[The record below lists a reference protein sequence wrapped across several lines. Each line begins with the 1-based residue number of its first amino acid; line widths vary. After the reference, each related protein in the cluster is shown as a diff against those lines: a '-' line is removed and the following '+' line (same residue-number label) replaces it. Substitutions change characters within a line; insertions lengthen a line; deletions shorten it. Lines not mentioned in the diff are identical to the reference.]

1 MDLLQSIKNLL
12 GIKPVNIGQL
22 NTAATSK
29 PRKPSVFPKPR
40 ISLEDIQITDEY
52 KKVLQIIESGC
63 PIVFVTG
70 KAGTGKSTL
79 IQYIRHT
86 LPHKKIVSLA
96 FTGVAALNI
105 NGATIHAFFRFP
117 HRVIN
122 DDDDIKKVA
131 DRKLYSVLDI
141 IIIDEVSMV
150 RADLIDAMDKFL
162 RLNGPNPNVPFGG
175 VQMLLIGDLF
185 QLPPIVTREEEGVFF
200 GRNYTSEYFF
210 SGHALQDCDLV
221 PYELTEVF
229 RQHDSHFLN
238 LLDNLRMGKDLDS
251 VITEINNACYHPMS
265 ESKATITLVC
275 KNDIADSYNLGELA
289 QLPDKEHLYRGEIRG
304 SFRLKDDN
312 LPAPLNLTLKVG
324 AQVMFVKNDPQKRW
338 VNGTLGKVRRVRKKS
353 VLVELITDHAGTM
366 HEVQP
371 VTWQKFKYEYDYTN
385 ERIKTIPV
393 GEFSQLPLILAWAVT
408 IHKGQG
414 KTLDSVR
421 LDLGQGAFAP
431 GQAYV
436 ALSRCRSLAD
446 IYLVRPIKPE
456 DVICD
461 QRVLRFYEALFP
473 EDNSSQV
480 E

>member
-12 GIKPVNIGQL
+12 GLKPVNIGQL
-22 NTAATSK
+22 NTAATS
-29 PRKPSVFPKPR
+29 RLQNPSVFPKPR

-52 KKVLQIIESGC
+52 KKVLQIIESGY
-63 PIVFVTG
+63 PIVFITG

-79 IQYIRHT
+79 IQYIRHS
-86 LPHKKIVSLA
+86 LPDKRIVSLA
-96 FTGVAALNI
+96 PTGVAALNI
-105 NGATIHAFFRFP
+105 SGATIHSFFRFKP
-117 HRVIN
+117 KVI
-122 DDDDIKKVA
+122 DDDDITQVA

-141 IIIDEVSMV
+141 IIIDEVSML
-150 RADLIDAMDKFL
+150 RADLLDGIDKFL
-162 RLNGPNPNVPFGG
+162 RLNGPSRNTPFGG
-175 VQMLLIGDLF
+175 VQLLFIGDLF
-185 QLPPIVTREEEGVFF
+185 QLPPVVTREEEGIFF

-210 SGHALQDCDLV
+210 SGHSLQNYNLV

-238 LLDNLRMGKDLDS
+238 LLDNLRMGKDLDL
-251 VITEINNACYHPMS
+251 VIPEINNACYHSML
-265 ESKATITLVC
+265 ESNATITLVC
-275 KNDIADSYNLGELA
+275 TNNIADSYNLRELA
-289 QLPDKEHLYRGEIRG
+289 RLPGKEYLYRGEVRG

-338 VNGTLGKVRRVRKKS
+338 VNGTLGKVREVRKNS
-353 VLVELITDHAGTM
+353 VLVELITDHAGTK
-366 HEVQP
+366 HEVQR

-385 ERIKTIPV
+385 ERIKTVPA

-421 LDLGQGAFAP
+421 LDLGQGAFAS

-436 ALSRCRSLAD
+436 ALSRCKSLVD
-446 IYLVRPIKPE
+446 ISLVRPIKPE

-473 EDNSSQV
+473 KDNFSQL